1 MSAVQGLAP
10 IDAARIL
17 AAWGQACRPMTE
29 QDLDQVDAV
38 ERQIYSFPWTRGNF
52 ADSLRSGYDAW
63 VVRDGEHLLGYCI
76 VMVALDE
83 AHLLN
88 ISVAPRAQGLGLGR
102 RLLAWVEQCAAAR
115 QAHSLLLEVR
125 PSNLVAKGLYERAGY
140 ERIGLRRGYYPS
152 LRGREDAIVMRKA
165 LAADPI
171 PGGLHGD

>member
-1 MSAVQGLAP
+1 MNAVQGRAP

-17 AAWGQACRPMTE
+17 AAWGQACRPMAE
-29 QDLDQVDAV
+29 ADLDQVDEI

-63 VVRDGEHLLGYCI
+63 VVRDQELLLGYCI

-88 ISVAPRAQGLGLGR
+88 ISVAPPAQGQGLGR
-102 RLLAWVEQCAAAR
+102 RLLGWVEQCAAAR
-115 QAHSLLLEVR
+115 HAQSLLLEVR
-125 PSNLVAKGLYERAGY
+125 PSNLVAKSLYERAGY

-152 LRGREDAIVMRKA
+152 MRGREDAIVMRKM
-165 LAADPI
+165 LAVHPVS
-171 PGGLHGD
+171 GGTDGN